1 MKFSLCHLSL
11 SELEKLQCDS
21 ISIYVFEDVKPLCG
35 LAGIVDW
42 RLNGLISRLF
52 IEGSLRGTSRENFL
66 IPVRSR
72 LSVEKIFGFGL
83 GRVSEFSIDRVE
95 ATLWETFM
103 TLNRASVHST
113 ALMLPGRSENL
124 YTFEE
129 TGYILRRALQQDFDL
144 DELVIADR
152 FDDPQKTLSR
162 IVGEEGGRKK

>member
-1 MKFSLCHLSL
+1 MKFSLCNLSL
-11 SELEKLQCDS
+11 AELEKLQCDS

-52 IEGSLRGTSRENFL
+52 IEGSLRGTSRDNFL
-66 IPVRSR
+66 MPVGKR
-72 LSVEKIFGFGL
+72 LSVEKLFGFGL

-95 ATLWETFM
+95 TTLWDTFM

-124 YTFEE
+124 YAFEE
-129 TGYILRRALQQDFDL
+129 AGDILKRTLKQDFDL

-152 FDDPQKTLSR
+152 FDDPQKTLGK
-162 IVGEEGGRKK
+162 IVGETD